1 MRLAKLEA
9 QKRRDFGKSAGKA
22 LRRNG
27 AMPAILYGRHED
39 VIPLQ
44 LDARSFQRFLQSNG
58 ENVLIEL
65 EIADHGNETIMIRE
79 IQRDPVKQNLLHTD
93 FIRISLDEPVTSA
106 VPIVLGGSA
115 IGIQAGGIVEFAHRQ
130 LHVRCLPT
138 ILPDTIDVDVSGLDI
153 DDFIR
158 IEDLTLDETVEVL
171 DDPQTIVVLVNR
183 PRVEAEAE
191 PEEEIEGD
199 VEETAIEEPEL
210 ITRKR
215 GEDTEE

>member
-9 QKRRDFGKSAGKA
+9 QKRSDFGKSAGKA

-39 VIPLQ
+39 IIPLQ
-44 LDARSFQRFLQSNG
+44 LDTRTFQRFLQSNG
-58 ENVLIEL
+58 ENVLIDL
-65 EIADHGNETIMIRE
+65 EIADHGHETIMIRE

-106 VPIVLGGSA
+106 VPIVLVGSA
-115 IGIQAGGIVEFAHRQ
+115 IGLQAGGIVEFAHRQ

-138 ILPDTIDVDVSGLDI
+138 LLPDTIEVDVSGLDI

-158 IEDLTLDETVEVL
+158 IEDMSLDENVEVL
-171 DDPQTIVVLVNR
+171 DDLQTIVVLLNR

-199 VEETAIEEPEL
+199 VEEAAIEEPEL

-215 GEDTEE
+215 GEDAEE

>member
-9 QKRRDFGKSAGKA
+9 QKRSDFGKSAGKA

-44 LDARSFQRFLQSNG
+44 LDTRTFQRFLQSNG
-58 ENVLIEL
+58 ENVLIDL
-65 EIADHGNETIMIRE
+65 EITDHGHETIMIRE

-106 VPIVLGGSA
+106 VPIVLTGSA
-115 IGIQAGGIVEFAHRQ
+115 IGLQAGGIVEFAHRQ

-138 ILPDTIDVDVSGLDI
+138 LLPDTIEVDVSGLDI

-158 IEDLTLDETVEVL
+158 IEDLSLDETVEVL
-171 DDPQTIVVLVNR
+171 DDLQTIVVLLNR

-199 VEETAIEEPEL
+199 VEEAAIEEPEL

>member
-9 QKRRDFGKSAGKA
+9 QKRSVFGKSAGRA

-27 AMPAILYGRHED
+27 EIPAILYGRHED

-44 LDARSFQRFLQSNG
+44 LNTRSFQRFLQSNG
-58 ENVLIEL
+58 ENVLIDL
-65 EIADHGNETIMIRE
+65 EITDHGSETIMIRE

-106 VPIVLGGSA
+106 VPIILVGSA
-115 IGIQAGGIVEFAHRQ
+115 IGIQAGGVVEFSHRQ
-130 LHVRCLPT
+130 LHVRCLPAL
-138 ILPDTIDVDVSGLDI
+138 LPDNIEVDISGLDV

-158 IEDLTLDETVEVL
+158 IEDMSLDETVELL
-171 DDPQTIVVLVNR
+171 DDPQSIVVLVNR

-191 PEEEIEGD
+191 PEEEID
-199 VEETAIEEPEL
+199 ADAEETTIDEPEL
-210 ITRKR
+210 ISRKR
-215 GEDTEE
+215 SEDTEE

>member
-1 MRLAKLEA
+1 MRLTKLEA
-9 QKRRDFGKSAGKA
+9 QKRSDFGKSAGKA

-27 AMPAILYGRHED
+27 EMPAILYGRHED

-44 LDARSFQRFLQSNG
+44 LDTRTFQRFLQSNG
-58 ENVLIEL
+58 ENVLIDL
-65 EIADHGNETIMIRE
+65 EIADHGHETIMIRE

-106 VPIVLGGSA
+106 VPIVLVGSA
-115 IGIQAGGIVEFAHRQ
+115 IGLQAGGIVEFAHRQ

-138 ILPDTIDVDVSGLDI
+138 LLPDTIEVDVSGLDI

-158 IEDLTLDETVEVL
+158 IEDLSLDETVEVL
-171 DDPQTIVVLVNR
+171 DDLQTIVVLLNR

-199 VEETAIEEPEL
+199 VEEAAIEEPEL

-215 GEDTEE
+215 GDDTDE

>member
-9 QKRRDFGKSAGKA
+9 QKRSEFGKSAGKA

-58 ENVLIEL
+58 ENVLIDL
-65 EIADHGNETIMIRE
+65 EIADHGHETTMIRE
-79 IQRDPVKQNLLHTD
+79 IQRDPVKQNLLHSD

-106 VPIVLGGSA
+106 VPIVLVGSA
-115 IGIQAGGIVEFAHRQ
+115 VGLQAGGIVEFSHRQ
-130 LHVRCLPT
+130 IHVRCLPT
-138 ILPDTIDVDVSGLDI
+138 LLPDNIEVDISGLDI

-158 IEDLTLDETVEVL
+158 IEDVSIDETVEVL
-171 DDPQTIVVLVNR
+171 DDLQTVVVLVSR
-183 PRVEAEAE
+183 PRVEAEPE

-199 VEETAIEEPEL
+199 VEETPIEEPEL

-215 GEDTEE
+215 GEDAEE

>member
-115 IGIQAGGIVEFAHRQ
+115 IGIQAGGIVEFARRQ

>member
-9 QKRRDFGKSAGKA
+9 QKRSDFGKSAGKA

-39 VIPLQ
+39 VVPLQ
-44 LDARSFQRFLQSNG
+44 LDARTFQRFLQSNG
-58 ENVLIEL
+58 ENVLIDL
-65 EIADHGNETIMIRE
+65 EIADHGHETIMIRE
-79 IQRDPVKQNLLHTD
+79 IQRDPVKRNLLHTD

-106 VPIVLGGSA
+106 VPIVLVGSA
-115 IGIQAGGIVEFAHRQ
+115 IGLQAGGIIEFAHRQ

-138 ILPDTIDVDVSGLDI
+138 LLPDTIEVDVSGLDI

-158 IEDLTLDETVEVL
+158 VEDMSLDENVEVL
-171 DDPQTIVVLVNR
+171 DDLQTIVVLLNR

-199 VEETAIEEPEL
+199 VEEAAIEEPEL

-215 GEDTEE
+215 GEDAEE

>member
-9 QKRRDFGKSAGKA
+9 QKRSDFGKSAGKA

-44 LDARSFQRFLQSNG
+44 LDTRTFQRFLQSNG
-58 ENVLIEL
+58 ENVLIDL
-65 EIADHGNETIMIRE
+65 EITDHGHETIMIRE

-106 VPIVLGGSA
+106 VPIVLVGSA
-115 IGIQAGGIVEFAHRQ
+115 IGLQAGGIVEFAHRQ

-138 ILPDTIDVDVSGLDI
+138 LLPDTIEVNVSGLDI

-158 IEDLTLDETVEVL
+158 IEDLSLDETVEVL

-191 PEEEIEGD
+191 PEEDIEGD

-210 ITRKR
+210 ISRKR
-215 GEDTEE
+215 GEDAEE

>member
-1 MRLAKLEA
+1 MRLTKLEA

>member
-9 QKRRDFGKSAGKA
+9 QKRSDFGKSAGKA

-44 LDARSFQRFLQSNG
+44 LDTRTFQRFLQSNG
-58 ENVLIEL
+58 ENVLIDL
-65 EIADHGNETIMIRE
+65 EITDHGHETIMIRE

-106 VPIVLGGSA
+106 VPIVLVGSA
-115 IGIQAGGIVEFAHRQ
+115 IGLQSGGIVEFAHRQ

-138 ILPDTIDVDVSGLDI
+138 LLPDTIEVDVSGLDI

-158 IEDLTLDETVEVL
+158 IEDMSLDETVEVL
-171 DDPQTIVVLVNR
+171 DDLQTIVVLLNR

-199 VEETAIEEPEL
+199 VEEAAIEEPEL

-215 GEDTEE
+215 GEDTDE

>member
-9 QKRRDFGKSAGKA
+9 QKRSDFGKRAGKA

-44 LDARSFQRFLQSNG
+44 LDTRTFQRFLQSNG
-58 ENVLIEL
+58 ENVLIDL
-65 EIADHGNETIMIRE
+65 EITDHGHETIMIRE

-106 VPIVLGGSA
+106 VPIVLTGSA
-115 IGIQAGGIVEFAHRQ
+115 IGLQAGGIVEFAHRQ

-138 ILPDTIDVDVSGLDI
+138 LLPDTIEVDVSGLDI

-158 IEDLTLDETVEVL
+158 IEDLSLDETVEVL
-171 DDPQTIVVLVNR
+171 DDLQTIVVLLNR

-199 VEETAIEEPEL
+199 VEEAAIEEPEL

-215 GEDTEE
+215 GDDTDE

>member
-9 QKRRDFGKSAGKA
+9 QKRSDFGKSAGKA

-44 LDARSFQRFLQSNG
+44 LDTRTFQRFLQSNG
-58 ENVLIEL
+58 ENVLIDL
-65 EIADHGNETIMIRE
+65 EIADHGHETIMIRE

-106 VPIVLGGSA
+106 VPIVLVGSA
-115 IGIQAGGIVEFAHRQ
+115 IGLQAGGIVEFAHRQ

-138 ILPDTIDVDVSGLDI
+138 LLPDTIEVDVSGLDI

-158 IEDLTLDETVEVL
+158 IEDMSLDETVEVL
-171 DDPQTIVVLVNR
+171 DDLQTIVVLLNR

-199 VEETAIEEPEL
+199 VEEAAIEEPEL